1 MSPATVQRDGGEEHV
16 PPATVLTAMCRWAE
30 RAGWHDVADDLRARP
45 LLLEQ
50 EALPAELPHG
60 SEASR

>member
-1 MSPATVQRDGGEEHV
+1 
-16 PPATVLTAMCRWAE
+16 MCRWAE